1 MRGNEMEWISV
12 EDGLPEQD
20 GKYLVYDFG
29 GDLHV
34 ICFEG
39 SYWKENDDYWG
50 WCSMSTQSYITH
62 WMPLPKPPN

>member
-12 EDGLPEQD
+12 EDRLPEQD

-29 GDLHV
+29 SDAGV
-34 ICFEG
+34 IYFEAG
-39 SYWKENDDYWG
+39 YWLEHDAYWG
-50 WCSMSTQSYITH
+50 WTAMTIQSYITH